1 MSLKRLAPTKRKAMH
16 KTIIILVL
24 IMSST
29 ALAAI
34 ALDYRGA
41 IHFHLGPE
49 GIELELQGQQGPSQ
63 R

>member
-1 MSLKRLAPTKRKAMH
+1 MH